1 MPPPHNVHLL
11 TCMPASLGDTQYI
24 LNISGFSFLFI
35 IMGRPFSQ
43 KWCLGAKIRVSS
55 IGFPE
60 LNCCLLSGPTN
71 ASISKHKFF
80 VGKLYFTMIR
90 NDILLIGLYPLHTST
105 TDLEE
110 SGSPLKLP
118 GAGMAPLAACRE
130 SLHPIPRLR
139 NLRTQKKLCILVGSL
154 GFW

>member
-1 MPPPHNVHLL
+1 
-11 TCMPASLGDTQYI
+11 
-24 LNISGFSFLFI
+24 
-35 IMGRPFSQ
+35 
-43 KWCLGAKIRVSS
+43 
-55 IGFPE
+55 
-60 LNCCLLSGPTN
+60 
-71 ASISKHKFF
+71 
-80 VGKLYFTMIR
+80 MIR